1 MDTLIARTERPLYVD
16 LDGTLIRSDILWE
29 SLFLFARAH
38 PLQFWRVFGWAL
50 SGKSVL
56 KAELAARTEIDVA
69 TLPYREEV
77 VASLQAEREAGR
89 HIVLATASNERT
101 AQAVARHLGVF
112 DDVIASDRDTNL
124 SADRKLERIR
134 SQCFGRGFDYVG
146 NSRDDICLFDAAD
159 TVTVVQPDRSA
170 RAWHRASDRGS
181 RLIADR
187 GHLARS
193 ILKAMRPHQWTKNLL
208 VFVPLAL
215 NQDFFDSALVL
226 SGIVGFLAF
235 SLAASSVYILN
246 DLLDLPADR
255 RHKTKRNRPFASG
268 AVPIPLGLA
277 LAGLLFVTSFLLSAL
292 LPIEFTA
299 VLAVYMVA
307 TTAYSFVLKRMLL
320 IDVLTLA
327 GLYTLRIIAGA
338 AAAHSME
345 SFWLLAFSI
354 FFFLSLALVKRFVEV
369 ADFGEGVTRSSSG
382 RGYVGLDLE
391 TIGQA
396 GMASG
401 FASVLVLALYVDSA
415 EVRQLYDH
423 PYLMWPLC
431 PLVLYIV
438 VRIWVLARRNQMN
451 EDPVVFILND
461 WRSQIMIGL
470 GGLLFLGAA
479 YV

>member
-1 MDTLIARTERPLYVD
+1 MDTLLARIERPLYVD
-16 LDGTLIRSDILWE
+16 LDGTLIRSDLLWE
-29 SLFLFARAH
+29 SLFLFARQN
-38 PLQFWRVFGWAL
+38 PLGFWRIFGWAL

-56 KAELAARTEIDVA
+56 KDELAARVELDVA
-69 TLPYREEV
+69 TLPYRDEL
-77 VASLQAEREAGR
+77 VATLQAEKDAGR
-89 HIVLATASNERT
+89 HVVLATAANERM
-101 AQAVARHLGVF
+101 ANAVATHLGLF
-112 DDVIASDRDTNL
+112 DDVIASDRETNL
-124 SADRKLERIR
+124 SAERKLERIQGR
-134 SQCFGRGFDYVG
+134 CFGTGFDYVG
-146 NSRDDICLFDAAD
+146 NSHDDVCLFEAAD
-159 TVTVVQPDRSA
+159 AVTVVEPDRSA
-170 RAWHRASDRGS
+170 GAWLRSATKER

-187 GHLARS
+187 RS
-193 ILKAMRPHQWTKNLL
+193 RGRDLLKAMRPHQWSKNVL
-208 VFVPLAL
+208 VFVPLLL
-215 NQDFFDSALVL
+215 NQDFLDFGLVAAAC
-226 SGIVGFLAF
+226 VAFLAF
-235 SLAASSVYILN
+235 SFAASSVYILN
-246 DLLDLPADR
+246 DLLDLTADR

-268 AVPIPLGLA
+268 RVPIPNGIA
-277 LAGLLFVTSFLLSAL
+277 LAVGLFAASFALSAL
-292 LPIEFTA
+292 LPPAFTA
-299 VLAVYMVA
+299 VLTVYMIA
-307 TTAYSFVLKRMLL
+307 TTAYSFALKRMLL

-327 GLYTLRIIAGA
+327 GLYTMRIIAGA
-338 AAAHSME
+338 AAIVSME

-354 FFFLSLALVKRFVEV
+354 FFFLSLALVKRFVEL
-369 ADFGEGVTRSSSG
+369 ADCGEGADAKASG

-438 VRIWVLARRNQMN
+438 VRIWVLARRRQMN

-470 GGLLFLGAA
+470 GGLLFVGAA